1 MGQKVVETFGI
12 WKNSPILGHI
22 CMGQETFG
30 QNVVGTIYL
39 IIVRFWDN
47 LPTEQKSLGQF
58 TWGHCVLHQNWQNCL
73 AGQKWDGNLRCW
85 N

>member
-58 TWGHCVLHQNWQNCL
+58 TWGHCVLHQTGKIALQAQNMM
-73 AGQKWDGNLRCW
+73 GI
-85 N
+85 